1 MIITGRP
8 TAQDIFDAARAQ
20 GVSAAKIAIINGVK
34 ADRNMWPDV
43 SKDFNEVIESKS
55 TIDLIGS
62 HFSKGSLIADYAG
75 AIAREVQF
83 PVNTVFMH
91 TLGCI
96 SSAISHR
103 FNIEYNGEL
112 HPGLYIICSQPP
124 STGKSGVNAKLQRP
138 ISNAF
143 AELNKANRKERARIE
158 MRIEK
163 LMDQK
168 KQAGTAISEG
178 ELSGIL
184 MSLESEHEKLAMFPI
199 FNYDITDV
207 TPEALGASASL
218 AGGNFTIISEEA
230 SAINTA
236 LGLSYGSEGKRANNE
251 TVLKGWDGG
260 LVATVRIGRESKP
273 FYARGAISVLAQN
286 EAVTAI
292 LQAGQNGNG
301 LTERFLV
308 IQEDNM
314 LGKRKFIDENGNLL
328 YTPVDNGL
336 IARYSNMVY
345 AMVNGPAVKLKLS
358 PAAAKMIAM
367 QRQIFEPKLDNNAQY
382 GSNLLRGV
390 MGKMDKQICK
400 IAAVLHAVEEWQ
412 QGGSQSSVIGE
423 KPVAWAIEIFDMLS
437 KTFIDAAQAEGYAGS
452 DAEASKV
459 LEKIIHFASSGKVV
473 SFSKLYNSLRNIIPF
488 KGAEG
493 VSVKLR
499 EQILPEL
506 EEAGYIVFHNKNIHV
521 NPKVL

>member
-1 MIITGRP
+1 MILNGRP

-20 GVSAAKIAIINGVK
+20 AVSPAKIAILNSIK
-34 ADRNMWPDV
+34 PDRNMWPDV
-43 SKDFNEVIESKS
+43 SKDFNEVMEKKS
-55 TIDLIGS
+55 SINLIGS
-62 HFSKGSLIADYAG
+62 SFAKGTLIAEYAQ
-75 AIAREVQF
+75 AIADEIQF
-83 PVNTVFMH
+83 PVNTIFMH

-96 SSAISHR
+96 SSAMSHR
-103 FNIEYNGEL
+103 FNIEYNSEL

-138 ISNAF
+138 ISTAY

-163 LMDQK
+163 LLDQK
-168 KQAGTAISEG
+168 KQAGTAISEA

-184 MSLESEHEKLAMFPI
+184 MTIDSEREKLNAFPI

-236 LGLSYGSEGKRANNE
+236 LGLTYGSEGKRSNNE

-260 LVATVRIGRESKP
+260 RVATVRIGRETQP
-273 FYARGAISVLAQN
+273 FNARGAISVLAQN

-292 LQAGQNGNG
+292 LQAGQNGSG

-314 LGKRKFIDENGNLL
+314 LGRRKFIDDDGNLL
-328 YTPVDNGL
+328 YRPVDKSL
-336 IARYSNMVY
+336 IARYSNMVH
-345 AMVNGPAVKLKLS
+345 AMVAGSEVRLKLS
-358 PAAAKMIAM
+358 PDAARMIAM
-367 QRQIFEPKLDNNAQY
+367 QRQIFEPTLDNAGKY

-400 IAAVLHAVEEWQ
+400 IAAVIHASEEWQ
-412 QGGSQSSVIGE
+412 QGRPQSNVIGE
-423 KPVAWAIEIFDMLS
+423 KPIAWAIEIFDMLS

-452 DAEASKV
+452 DAEAAKV
-459 LEKIIHFASSGKVV
+459 LEKVIHYANGGKVV
-473 SFSKLYNSLRNIIPF
+473 SFSKLYNALRNIIPF
-488 KGAEG
+488 KGADG
-493 VSVKLR
+493 VATKLR

-506 EEAGYIVFHNKNIHV
+506 EEAGYIVFHNKNIYV

>member
-1 MIITGRP
+1 MILKGRP
-8 TAQDIFDAARAQ
+8 TAQDIFDAARSQSLSPAR
-20 GVSAAKIAIINGVK
+20 IAIINCIK
-34 ADRNMWPDV
+34 PDYNMWPEV
-43 SKDFNEVIESKS
+43 SKDFNEVMEIKS
-55 TIDLIGS
+55 EVDLIGS
-62 HFSKGSLIADYAG
+62 NYSKGSLIAEYAS
-75 AIAREVQF
+75 AISKEIQF

-103 FNIEYNGEL
+103 FDIEYHGEL

-124 STGKSGVNAKLQRP
+124 STGKSGVNGKLQKP

-163 LMDQK
+163 LEEQR
-168 KQAGTAISEG
+168 KQAGTAISEQ

-184 MSLESEHEKLAMFPI
+184 MSIDNEREKLSAFPL

-218 AGGNFTIISEEA
+218 ASGNFTIISEEA

-236 LGLSYGSEGKRANNE
+236 LGLTYGSEGKRSNNE

-308 IQEDNM
+308 IQEDNL
-314 LGKRKFIDENGNLL
+314 LGKRQFIDEKGNLL
-328 YTPVDNGL
+328 YTPVDNAL

-345 AMVNGPAVKLKLS
+345 AMVNGPKVRLKLS
-358 PAAAKMIAM
+358 PDAAKMIAM

-400 IAAVLHAVEEWQ
+400 IAAVLHSVEEWQ
-412 QGGSQSSVIGE
+412 QGGSQSTIIGE
-423 KPVAWAIEIFDMLS
+423 KPVAWAIEIFEMLS
-437 KTFIDAAQAEGYAGS
+437 KTFIDAAQAEGYAGR

-459 LEKIIHFASSGKVV
+459 LEKIIHFASSGKLV
-473 SFSKLYNSLRNIIPF
+473 SFSKLYNSLRNVIPF
-488 KGAEG
+488 KGADG
-493 VSVKLR
+493 VATKLR
-499 EQILPEL
+499 DQIIPDL
-506 EEAGYIVFHNKNIHV
+506 EKAGYIVFHNKNIYV